1 MTNAPT
7 YDVALSFA
15 QENRKI
21 ASKLA
26 RSLKKRGLKVFHD
39 PSGTE
44 NLVGKDLHQHLKQMY
59 SSSRFAIILVSYAYL
74 SHSWTKFELE
84 TAVARARDTT
94 YKILPIRLDQC
105 QFPGSLKSIAYLD
118 LRKSSSLEE
127 VADAISDNVSAES
140 GEAPSS
146 YYDPEQQRVHIISRE
161 KAWSV
166 KYEGSKKAF
175 RVFDSKSAALTLA
188 HNLLLD
194 GSTTEVVVHKTDGSV
209 EKRFGLNS

>member
-1 MTNAPT
+1 MTNTPT

-21 ASKLA
+21 ASDLA

-74 SHSWTKFELE
+74 SHSWTQFELE
-84 TAVARARDTT
+84 TAVARARETT
-94 YKILPIRLDQC
+94 YHILPVRLDHC
-105 QFPGSLKSIAYLD
+105 QLPGSLKSIAYLD

-127 VADAISDNVSAES
+127 VADAIFDNVSAES
-140 GEAPSS
+140 GEAPSP
-146 YYDPEQQRVHIISRE
+146 YPEQQRVHIISRE

-166 KYEGSKKAF
+166 KYEGRKKAW
-175 RVFDSKSAALTLA
+175 RVVDSKSAALALA
-188 HNLLLD
+188 QTLLLD

>member
-1 MTNAPT
+1 MKNAPT
-7 YDVALSFA
+7 YDVALSFS

-21 ASKLA
+21 ASILA
-26 RSLKKRGLKVFHD
+26 RSLEERGLKVFYD
-39 PSGTE
+39 LSGTE
-44 NLVGKDLHQHLKQMY
+44 DLWGKDLHRHLQQMY
-59 SSSRFAIILVSYAYL
+59 SSSRLAIILLSSAYL
-74 SHSWTKFELE
+74 SKEWTRFELE

-94 YKILPIRLDQC
+94 YNILPIRLDQS
-105 QFPGSLKSIAYLD
+105 QLPGSLKSIAYLD
-118 LRKSSSLEE
+118 WRKSSLEE
-127 VADAISDNVSAES
+127 ISDAVMDKVRAKS
-140 GEAPSS
+140 GEAPST

-166 KYEGSKKAF
+166 KREGSKKAL

-188 HNLLLD
+188 QNLLLD